1 MRITTF
7 QFCHLDWAGSAALES
22 AKNIRNELVRSL
34 EIGYLVPYLPENLIP
49 EVLEIARNIRNGFEK
64 EKEIVLSSLVPYLP
78 ENLIPEALE
87 IAKNIGDESLRAEA
101 LSSLAPYLPENLI
114 PEVLEIARNIGDE
127 SLRAEGLN
135 GLVTNV
141 HKMFDSFP
149 YDFWCELI
157 HSLARLKRKKL
168 LLTIGENSR
177 VIRELGG
184 SETFREIADAVND
197 VGRWFP

>member
-34 EIGYLVPYLPENLIP
+34 EIGYLV
-49 EVLEIARNIRNGFEK
+49 
-64 EKEIVLSSLVPYLP
+64 
-78 ENLIPEALE
+78 
-87 IAKNIGDESLRAEA
+87 
-101 LSSLAPYLPENLI
+101 PYLPENLI